1 MYKSS
6 KIINQLKELLFI
18 EHKKKKLL
26 INNHPSHNSPPQ
38 IYFPTLSLKKK
49 KKMMRLFN
57 AYTHRNVRAYVSSA
71 VVIVVILYINT
82 AIIECDENGIGQ
94 V

>member
-1 MYKSS
+1 
-6 KIINQLKELLFI
+6 
-18 EHKKKKLL
+18 
-26 INNHPSHNSPPQ
+26 
-38 IYFPTLSLKKK
+38 
-49 KKMMRLFN
+49 MMRLFN